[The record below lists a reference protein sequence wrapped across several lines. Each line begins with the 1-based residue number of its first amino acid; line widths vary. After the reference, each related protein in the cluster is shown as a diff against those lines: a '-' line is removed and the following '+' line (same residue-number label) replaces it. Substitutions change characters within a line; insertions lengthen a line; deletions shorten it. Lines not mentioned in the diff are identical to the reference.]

1 MGGVIFDVT
10 IRVTIYV
17 IRHFCRETRDATR
30 ETRHENTPHQRGS
43 VPHTPSQGGDHH
55 MQISCQIDFTKLSK
69 QYIVAQRQRDHKILW
84 FQVFV

>member
-30 ETRHENTPHQRGS
+30 EHPPPERERTTHPLAR
-43 VPHTPSQGGDHH
+43 GDHH